1 LIFLDESC
9 AKTNLTRLRGRAPR
23 GQRVHAAC
31 PCGHWHTTTLIGA
44 LRLDGS
50 TACMSIEGAA
60 DTPVFNAYVRQVLLP
75 TLRAGDIVVMDNLS
89 PHKDEPT
96 LELLAQAG
104 VEVLFLPAYSPDL
117 NPIEKMWSKVKAAL
131 RSAEAR
137 TAAQLVAA
145 IGQALRTV
153 TRQDA
158 INWFASC
165 GYSFI

>member
-1 LIFLDESC
+1 MIFLDESC

-31 PCGHWHTTTLIGA
+31 PCGNWHTTTLIGA
-44 LRLDGS
+44 RRLDGS

-60 DTPVFNAYVRQVLLP
+60 DTPVFNADVRQVLLP
-75 TLRAGDIVVMDNLS
+75 TLRAGDLIVMDNLS
-89 PHKDEPT
+89 PHKNEPT

-104 VEVLFLPAYSPDL
+104 VEVRFLPAYSPDL

-137 TAAQLVAA
+137 TAAKLVAA
-145 IGQALRTV
+145 LGQALRTV